1 MNGAYP
7 QNLGLLIDGE
17 WRAAQGRNLHVVINP
32 ATEAPLAE
40 LPLAT
45 VADLDAALHAAQRGF
60 ECWSAIP
67 AQQRARLMLGAAQL
81 LDERK
86 ESIARVLTL
95 ENGKPLADSVGE
107 LERAIETIVWTAE
120 EGKRTYGRVMMPR
133 SRGLSEMTIK
143 RPVGPVAAFA
153 PWNFPVVLVA
163 RKLAAALAAGC
174 SVVIKPAEE
183 TPASC
188 LALARAF
195 EDAGVPAGV
204 INMVFGVPAQVS
216 SHLIAS
222 PTIQK
227 VSFTGSVPVGRLLC
241 KLAGEQLKP
250 VTMELGG
257 HSPVVVFDDVD
268 VERIAPMCAAFKF
281 RNAGQVCLSPNRFYV
296 HERIYDAFVARFV
309 AAAQRIEVG
318 DGLRPGTTMGPLNN
332 MRRLQAAEAF
342 VADACSRGA
351 RVATGGKRIGTSG
364 YFFEPTVLTG
374 LDDDASILHE
384 EPFCPVVPIMPFATF
399 DEAIA
404 KANGV
409 QFGLAAYAFTDS
421 LTRASQLVESFA
433 AGWLGINSFTPS
445 LADAPIGGLKTSGI
459 GYEGGPEGLDAY
471 LHTKYVSQASLV

>member
-1 MNGAYP
+1 MNDAYP
-7 QNLGLLIDGE
+7 QDLGLLINGE
-17 WRAAQGRNLHVVINP
+17 WHRGGRNVHVVTNP

-45 VADLDAALHAAQRGF
+45 EADLDAALHAAQRGF
-60 ECWSAIP
+60 HIWSAMS
-67 AQQRARLMLGAAQL
+67 AHQRARLMMRAAQL
-81 LDERK
+81 LKERK

-95 ENGKPLADSVGE
+95 ENGKPLVDSLGE
-107 LERAIETIVWTAE
+107 LDRAIETIEWTAE
-120 EGKRTYGRVMMPR
+120 EGKRTYGRVMVPR
-133 SRGLSEMTIK
+133 SRALSEMTIK

-153 PWNFPVVLVA
+153 PWNFPVVLAA
-163 RKLAAALAAGC
+163 RKVAAALAAGC
-174 SVVIKPAEE
+174 STVIKPAEE

-188 LALARAF
+188 IALAQAF
-195 EDAGVPAGV
+195 TDAGVPAGV

-216 SHLIAS
+216 NHLIAS
-222 PTIQK
+222 TTIKK
-227 VSFTGSVPVGRLLC
+227 VSFTGSVPIGRLLC

-257 HSPVVVFDDVD
+257 HSPVIVFDDVD
-268 VERIAPMCAAFKF
+268 VERIATMCAAFKY

-318 DGLRPGTTMGPLNN
+318 DGLRPGTKMGPLNN
-332 MRRLQAAEAF
+332 VRRLRAAEAF
-342 VADACSRGA
+342 VEDACARGA
-351 RVATGGKRIGTSG
+351 RIETGGKRVGTRG
-364 YFFEPTVLTG
+364 YFFEPTVLTCVDEG
-374 LDDDASILHE
+374 ASILNE
-384 EPFCPVVPIMPFATF
+384 EPFCPVVPIMPFATTE
-399 DEAIA
+399 EAIA

-409 QFGLAAYAFTDS
+409 EFGLAAYAFTDS
-421 LTRASQLVESFA
+421 LTRASQLVESLE